1 MNKWKESE
9 LVRSLVGFFLLF
21 LLFIGL
27 FIFVVPSTHQSSK
40 IAEKIKSIKEDLSN
54 RISKIESI
62 LNDIQISNSGDI
74 VLHSL
79 PNEKKYN
86 RKLFIAYAIG
96 AAGLIVSLCSLVL

>member
-40 IAEKIKSIKEDLSN
+40 IAEKIERNGTKPVIDAAKRN
-54 RISKIESI
+54 K
-62 LNDIQISNSGDI
+62 
-74 VLHSL
+74 
-79 PNEKKYN
+79 
-86 RKLFIAYAIG
+86 KLFLRPFSSFLY
-96 AAGLIVSLCSLVL
+96 VS